1 MISSVTLSGLTG
13 FGMILAAL
21 FSITD
26 LKDLLAHSTGTPFI
40 TIFTKVLGSPGSAV
54 GLLRIALLHIQQ
66 E

>member
-1 MISSVTLSGLTG
+1 
-13 FGMILAAL
+13 MILAAL